1 MYLSFS
7 FFSLEARLEILA
19 ASFFVTMSIYTLNKK
34 TDKEEDAIN
43 MPERKKFAESKAIV
57 PLSLFSYAAAITL
70 GGVER
75 RIFILVLLVPLF
87 AGFVYSI
94 KIGGIRLKDIFLM
107 KNTII
112 AISCASVAIM
122 PFFYS
127 LDYIKLLFIYSFFFM
142 KLFLNT
148 VVFDMRDVE
157 GDRVNNIRTIPV
169 RLGIERTKRILHII
183 NISIFLLIIAGALH
197 GIFAKYLPVLLF
209 SIMYA
214 HLYIHFSD
222 RMPKGAYDFV
232 VDGEWIY
239 LATMVFAFNN
249 FIY

>member
-7 FFSLEARLEILA
+7 FFSLEARLEVLA

-34 TDKEEDAIN
+34 TDRKEDAIN
-43 MPERKKFAESKAIV
+43 MPERRKFAESRAIV
-57 PLSLFSYAAAITL
+57 PLSLFSYAAAIAL

-75 RIFILVLLVPLF
+75 KIFVLILLIPLI

-94 KIGGIRLKDIFLM
+94 KIGGIRVKDIFLM
-107 KNTII
+107 KNAII
-112 AISCASVAIM
+112 AFSCASVAIM

-127 LDYIKLLFIYSFFFM
+127 LDYTKLLFIYSFFFM

-148 VVFDMRDVE
+148 VIFDVRDVE
-157 GDRVNNIRTIPV
+157 GDRANNIRTIPV
-169 RLGIERTKRILHII
+169 RLGVEKTKNMLHIM
-183 NISIFLLIIAGALH
+183 NLLIFALIMIGAMH
-197 GIFAKYLPVLLF
+197 GIFTKYLPILLF
-209 SIMYA
+209 SIIYA
-214 HLYIHFSD
+214 HFYIRFSD
-222 RMPKGAYDFV
+222 RMPRWAYDFA

-239 LATMVFAFNN
+239 LAVMTFAFNN